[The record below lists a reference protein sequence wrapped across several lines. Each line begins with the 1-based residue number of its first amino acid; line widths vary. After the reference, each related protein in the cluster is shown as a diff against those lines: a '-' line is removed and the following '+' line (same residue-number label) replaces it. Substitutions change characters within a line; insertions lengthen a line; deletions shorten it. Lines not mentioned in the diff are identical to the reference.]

1 MTTRTRY
8 EQIAVESAERI
19 LTIRLNRPERLNAFT
34 GRMLDELLDA
44 FDRADRDDEVR
55 AIIVTG
61 SGRAFCAGADL
72 DALSFDNRSAGIADR
87 AEPWRD
93 GGGILSLRIFACLK
107 PVIAAVNG
115 DGVGIGAT
123 MILPMDV
130 RLCAETARF
139 GYVFPRR
146 GLVPEAAS
154 TWFLPRV
161 VGISRALDW
170 TLSGRLFGAAEA
182 REAGLVKEVCAA
194 DDLLPRAR
202 AIARE
207 IADDTSAVSV
217 ALTRQMMW
225 RMLGASHP
233 MEAHRIE
240 SQALQAVGR
249 GADVREGV
257 SAFLAKRRPDFRL
270 SPSRDMPD
278 FFPWWQE
285 PSF

>member
-1 MTTRTRY
+1 MTTGTRY

-19 LTIRLNRPERLNAFT
+19 LTIRLSRPERLNAFT

-61 SGRAFCAGADL
+61 TGRAFCAGADL

-170 TLSGRLFGAAEA
+170 TLSGRLFRAEEA

>member
-1 MTTRTRY
+1 MAHGTRY

-19 LTIRLNRPERLNAFT
+19 LTIRLKRPERLNAFT

-61 SGRAFCAGADL
+61 TGRAFCAGADL
-72 DALSFDNRSAGIADR
+72 DALSFDDRSAGIGDR

-170 TLSGRLFGAAEA
+170 TLSGRLFRAEEA
-182 REAGLVKEVCAA
+182 KEAGLVKEVCTA

-225 RMLGASHP
+225 RMLGAAHP

-249 GADVREGV
+249 GEDVREGV

>member
-1 MTTRTRY
+1 
-8 EQIAVESAERI
+8 
-19 LTIRLNRPERLNAFT
+19 
-34 GRMLDELLDA
+34 
-44 FDRADRDDEVR
+44 
-55 AIIVTG
+55 
-61 SGRAFCAGADL
+61 
-72 DALSFDNRSAGIADR
+72 
-87 AEPWRD
+87 
-93 GGGILSLRIFACLK
+93 
-107 PVIAAVNG
+107 
-115 DGVGIGAT
+115 
-123 MILPMDV
+123 
-130 RLCAETARF
+130 
-139 GYVFPRR
+139 
-146 GLVPEAAS
+146 LVPEAAS
-154 TWFLPRV
+154 TWFLPRA

-170 TLSGRLFGAAEA
+170 TLSGRLFRAEEA